1 MRKLSV
7 LITVLMFTMLTV
19 GAQST
24 IGKHRFISGG
34 APGCTAGPT
43 ANMLLRLDSTTTT
56 PGNIT
61 TWVSGVGGITAT
73 AVGSGTVTSY
83 ANVFGTQPGVRLTAA
98 NSQYFLLSSVVN
110 GGASI
115 NNLTVMSVVKFNS
128 PTTEQVLTSG
138 ASGQGA
144 FTYWVGNSVSWL
156 QGADVQNSVQ
166 LGTGTA
172 DFFNSTS
179 YQIDVTYN
187 YDTSLLM
194 FGRNGV
200 ADATQSASYHPLAQ
214 GISIIGSALGSS
226 FYLDGYL
233 GAVYVFSPALS
244 TGDLAAWRTYLAC
257 TYGV

>member
-156 QGADVQNSVQ
+156 QGADVDRAQAFPGPQAAVRQ
-166 LGTGTA
+166 RLQAVRPDPRPGRLAHPGPGHHPRR
-172 DFFNSTS
+172 
-179 YQIDVTYN
+179 
-187 YDTSLLM
+187 
-194 FGRNGV
+194 FGRRALEKPPGV
-200 ADATQSASYHPLAQ
+200 PPGRGDEARRPGTVLTPRAQ
-214 GISIIGSALGSS
+214 DLG
-226 FYLDGYL
+226 
-233 GAVYVFSPALS
+233 
-244 TGDLAAWRTYLAC
+244 
-257 TYGV
+257 